1 MLASDLIAQVSTVL
15 HDIANERWSVATH
28 LAHLNAG
35 LLEVVSQ
42 RPEAYVL
49 HTPVPVAAG
58 VTRQALP
65 AGALRAIDFTHNLG
79 ADGNTPGKAVR
90 MVSRDQI
97 DAMRPTWH
105 ADPPGTSV
113 AHCMFDARDPLTF
126 YVYPR
131 QKVATYVAGVLSA
144 APSLAAATQN
154 LPVSDL
160 YANALVEFCLYKARS
175 LDAEHAANGQLA
187 AAHYQTFISLVTGK
201 GAVDAQ
207 FGPNANSPL
216 NPNLTAPPRAE

>member
-1 MLASDLIAQVSTVL
+1 MLASEIIAQVSTIL
-15 HDIANERWSVATH
+15 HDVGNDRWPVSTH

-35 LLEVVSQ
+35 LLEVVAF
-42 RPEAYVL
+42 RPEAYVT
-49 HTPVPVAAG
+49 HTPIQVTAG
-58 VTRQALP
+58 VTRQSLP
-65 AGALRAIDFTHNLG
+65 AGTLRVLDFTHNLG

-90 MVSRDQI
+90 MVSRDML
-97 DAMRPTWH
+97 DATRPTWH
-105 ADPPGTSV
+105 GDPAATSV
-113 AHCMFDARDPLTF
+113 SHCVTDSRDPLTF

-131 QKVATYVAGVLSA
+131 QKAETYLAAVVSVAPV
-144 APSLAAATQN
+144 LAAASQL

-160 YANALVEFCLYKARS
+160 FANALVEFCLFKARS

-187 AAHYQTFISLVTGK
+187 AAHYQVFVSLVTGK

-216 NPNLTAPPRAE
+216 NPNLTAPQRAE